1 MDLGLQGKHVLITGG
16 TRGIGLACARL
27 FLQEGARVTLCGRS
41 EASRDAALAALQG
54 AGPVAIELADLTD
67 AAAAGRMVDQ
77 VEAQQG
83 AVDVLVNCA
92 GAAARRPFAEL
103 DPAAWRAA
111 MDAKF
116 HPYIHV
122 IDPLVKRMAARG
134 HGAIVNVIGMG
145 GKFPRPVHL
154 AGGSANAALMLATAG
169 LAVAYAPQ
177 GIRVNAVNPSLTV
190 TERLTE
196 GLAAEARQRGITEEE
211 ALRQASSTMP
221 LRRLATAEEIADAVV
236 YLSSSRAS
244 YISGAILNVDGASAA
259 AVV

>member
-1 MDLGLQGKHVLITGG
+1 MELGLRGRHVLITGG

-27 FLQEGARVTLCGRS
+27 YLQEGARVTLAART
-41 EASRDAALAALQG
+41 ETSRDAALAVLEG
-54 AGPVAIELADLTD
+54 AGQVAIHLADLTD
-67 AAAAGRMVDQ
+67 AVAARRMVEA

-83 AVDVLVNCA
+83 PVDVLVNCA

-103 DPAAWRAA
+103 DPDAWRAA

-122 IDPLVKRMAARG
+122 IDPLVKRMADRG
-134 HGAIVNVIGMG
+134 QGAIVNVIGMG
-145 GKFPRPVHL
+145 GKFPRPIHL

-190 TERLTE
+190 TERLRE
-196 GLAAEARQRGITEEE
+196 GLKAEARQRGISEEE
-211 ALRQASSTMP
+211 ALRQASSSMP
-221 LRRLATAEEIADAVV
+221 LRRLATAEEVADVVV
-236 YLSSSRAS
+236 YLSSARAS
-244 YISGAILNVDGASAA
+244 YISGAVLNVDGASSAA
-259 AVV
+259 IV

>member
-1 MDLGLQGKHVLITGG
+1 MDLGLRGKHVLITGG

-27 FLQEGARVTLCGRS
+27 YLQEGARVTLCGRS
-41 EASRDAALAALQG
+41 AASRDTALAALEG
-54 AGPVAIELADLTD
+54 LGPVAVHLADLTD
-67 AAAAGRMVDQ
+67 AAAAARMVEQ

-83 AVDVLVNCA
+83 AIDILVNCA

-122 IDPLVKRMAARG
+122 CDPVVKRMGQRG
-134 HGAIVNVIGMG
+134 QGAIVNVIGMG
-145 GKFPRPVHL
+145 GKFPRPIHL

-169 LAVAYAPQ
+169 LALAYAPQ
-177 GIRVNAVNPSLTV
+177 GIRVNAVNPSLTI
-190 TERLTE
+190 TERLQE
-196 GLAAEARQRGITEEE
+196 GLAAEARQNGTSQEE
-211 ALRQASSTMP
+211 ALRQSASSLPM
-221 LRRLATAEEIADAVV
+221 RRLATADEVADVVV
-236 YLSSSRAS
+236 YLSSARAS
-244 YISGAILNVDGASAA
+244 YVSGAIVNVDGSSSA

>member
-1 MDLGLQGKHVLITGG
+1 MDLGLRDKQVLITGG

-27 FLQEGARVTLCGRS
+27 YLQEGARVTLCGRS
-41 EASRDAALAALQG
+41 VAARDAALAALEG
-54 AGPVAIELADLTD
+54 AGPIAAYLADLTD
-67 AAAAGRMVDQ
+67 AAAARRL
-77 VEAQQG
+77 VEEVEERQG
-83 AVDVLVNCA
+83 PVDVLVNCA

-103 DPAAWRAA
+103 DAAAWRAA

-116 HPYIHV
+116 QPYIHV
-122 IDPLVKRMAARG
+122 IDPLIKRMATRG

-145 GKFPRPVHL
+145 GKFPKPIHL

-190 TERLTE
+190 TDRLKE
-196 GLAAEARQRGITEEE
+196 GLAAEARQRGISEED
-211 ALRQASSTMP
+211 ALRQASAALP
-221 LRRLATAEEIADAVV
+221 LRRLASAEDIADVVV
-236 YLSSSRAS
+236 YLSSERAS

>member
-27 FLQEGARVTLCGRS
+27 YLQEGARVSLCGRS
-41 EASRDAALAALQG
+41 AASRDT
-54 AGPVAIELADLTD
+54 AIESLRDAGSVAAHLADLTD
-67 AAAAGRMVDQ
+67 AAAARHMVEQ
-77 VEAQQG
+77 AQAQLG
-83 AVDVLVNCA
+83 DIDILVNCA

-103 DPAAWRAA
+103 DPAAWHAA

-122 IDPLVKRMAARG
+122 IDPVIKHMAQRG
-134 HGAIVNVIGMG
+134 EGAIVNVIGMG
-145 GKFPRPVHL
+145 GKFPKPVHL

-169 LAVAYAPQ
+169 LALAYAPS

-190 TERLTE
+190 TERLQE
-196 GLAAEARQRGITEEE
+196 GLAAEARLRGISQEE
-211 ALRQASSTMP
+211 ALRQASSALP
-221 LRRLATAEEIADAVV
+221 LGRLATAEEIADAVIF
-236 YLSSSRAS
+236 LSSRRAS

>member
-1 MDLGLQGKHVLITGG
+1 MDLGLRGKHVLITGG

-27 FLQEGARVTLCGRS
+27 YLQEGARVTLAGRT
-41 EASRDAALAALQG
+41 EASRDAALSALEG
-54 AGPVAIELADLTD
+54 AGPVAVHLADLTE
-67 AAAAGRMVDQ
+67 AAAARQLVEA
-77 VEAQQG
+77 VEAQQT

-111 MDAKF
+111 MDTKF
-116 HPYIHV
+116 HPYINV

-134 HGAIVNVIGMG
+134 QGAIVNVIGMG
-145 GKFPRPVHL
+145 GKIPRPINL

-177 GIRVNAVNPSLTV
+177 GIRVNAVNPSLTM
-190 TERLTE
+190 TERLKE
-196 GLAAEARQRGITEEE
+196 GLKAEARQRGVSEEE
-211 ALRQASSTMP
+211 ALRQASSSMP
-221 LRRLATAEEIADAVV
+221 LRRLATAEEVADVVV
-236 YLSSSRAS
+236 YLSSARAS
-244 YISGAILNVDGASAA
+244 YVSGAVLNVDGASSA